1 MAAAVAG
8 WAEADFPSALKN
20 SCGFIVQS
28 AYELWQGIMARL
40 LSALSGGVDSSVAT
54 ALLLEQGHE
63 VVAAYM
69 RNWINEENIAG
80 DCPWQ
85 QDIEDA
91 QAVAEALGIEFRVL
105 NLMDD
110 YRDRVVAYLLSGYRG
125 GVTPNPD
132 VMCNR
137 EMKFGVFLEYAL
149 SQGFDGMATGHYA
162 RLRRNDDGTT
172 DLLRGVDPG
181 KDQSYFLALLNQ
193 AQIVPAHFPIGHLLK
208 SDVRA
213 EAARLGL
220 PNAQKK
226 DSQGIC
232 FIGDVKMSDFL
243 RAFIADEP
251 GEIVDGAGRVL
262 GRHQGLHLYTFGQ
275 RKGLG
280 VASPI
285 YKEAY
290 VVVAKRPELNQL
302 VVALE
307 RGDTP
312 LLHARRAVVGSLHCA
327 NHCFFQE
334 PRRLQAQPRYRHAGA
349 PAMIEPWSRGLAE
362 AGGPAVVVTWD
373 EPQRALTPGQVCG
386 FYDGDVLL
394 GGGFFEEILYDTTT
408 F

>member
-1 MAAAVAG
+1 
-8 WAEADFPSALKN
+8 
-20 SCGFIVQS
+20 
-28 AYELWQGIMARL
+28 MARI

-54 ALLLEQGHE
+54 GLLLEQGHE
-63 VVAAYM
+63 VVGAYM

-91 QAVAEALGIEFRVL
+91 QAVAEMLGIEFRVL
-105 NLMDD
+105 NLMDE
-110 YRDRVVAYLLSGYRG
+110 YRDRVVSYLLSGYRG

-137 EMKFGVFLEYAL
+137 EMKFGVFLEYARH
-149 SQGFDGMATGHYA
+149 QGFDGMATGHYV
-162 RLRRNDDGTT
+162 RRHSRDDGGV
-172 DLLRGVDPG
+172 DLWRGVDRS
-181 KDQSYFLALLNQ
+181 KDQSYFLALLSQ
-193 AQIVPAHFPIGHLLK
+193 EQIRPAHFPIGHLLK
-208 SDVRA
+208 SEVRA

-220 PNAQKK
+220 PNARKK

-243 RAFIADEP
+243 RAFIPDDP
-251 GEIVDGAGRVL
+251 GEIVDGTGRVL

-280 VASPI
+280 VASPV

-290 VVVAKRPELNQL
+290 VVVAKNSERNQL

-307 RGDTP
+307 RADTP
-312 LLHARRAVVGSLHCA
+312 LLYSRRAVVGSLH
-327 NHCFFQE
+327 HTGHIFYRE
-334 PRRLQAQPRYRHAGA
+334 PRRLQAQPRYRHEGA
-349 PAMIEPWSRGLAE
+349 PARIEPWAGRV
-362 AGGPAVVVTWD
+362 AGGGGASVRVTWD
-373 EPQRALTPGQVCG
+373 EPQRALTPGQVCA

-394 GGGFFEEILYDTTT
+394 GGGFFEEILHDD
-408 F
+408 

>member
-193 AQIVPAHFPIGHLLK
+193 A
-208 SDVRA
+208 
-213 EAARLGL
+213 
-220 PNAQKK
+220 
-226 DSQGIC
+226 
-232 FIGDVKMSDFL
+232 
-243 RAFIADEP
+243 
-251 GEIVDGAGRVL
+251 
-262 GRHQGLHLYTFGQ
+262 
-275 RKGLG
+275 
-280 VASPI
+280 
-285 YKEAY
+285 
-290 VVVAKRPELNQL
+290 
-302 VVALE
+302 
-307 RGDTP
+307 
-312 LLHARRAVVGSLHCA
+312 
-327 NHCFFQE
+327 
-334 PRRLQAQPRYRHAGA
+334 
-349 PAMIEPWSRGLAE
+349 
-362 AGGPAVVVTWD
+362 
-373 EPQRALTPGQVCG
+373 
-386 FYDGDVLL
+386 
-394 GGGFFEEILYDTTT
+394 
-408 F
+408 